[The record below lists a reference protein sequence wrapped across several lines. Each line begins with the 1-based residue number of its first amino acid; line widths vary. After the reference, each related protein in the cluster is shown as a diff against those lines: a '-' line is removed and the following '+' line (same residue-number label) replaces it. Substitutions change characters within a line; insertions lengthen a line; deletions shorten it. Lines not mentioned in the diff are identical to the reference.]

1 MDLGESEINL
11 LRSSNLLRPN
21 LDSEIG
27 VNQKSFNDFDVK
39 SEPEIVLPTIIFCF
53 KKWEKFTNVSST
65 WIVDF
70 YANLSRTRRKQR
82 LASSTKYYNEH
93 FAL

>member
-27 VNQKSFNDFDVK
+27 ANQKSFNDFDVK
-39 SEPEIVLPTIIFCF
+39 SEPEIVLPKIISCF
-53 KKWEKFTNVSST
+53 KK
-65 WIVDF
+65 
-70 YANLSRTRRKQR
+70 
-82 LASSTKYYNEH
+82 
-93 FAL
+93 